1 MSGTIPRINKK
12 QLNSNNKNKFKVRVI
27 QLNTLTTNNKQ
38 LNNYMFDFQLEEKVW
53 FWILLAIPV
62 IILLFAVLQFWK
74 YRTQKRFANSKLL
87 KRLSPN
93 QSLFKSILKIVVLC
107 LAIACFAI
115 ALVNPKIG
123 TKLETV
129 KRQGVDIVFAVDV
142 SKSMLAED
150 VAPNRLEKSKQLV
163 TQIINNLASD
173 RVGIIAY
180 AGKAFPQLP
189 ITTDYASAKMFLNNM
204 NTDMLS
210 SQGTAI
216 SEAIELAKTY
226 FDDEEQTNRVL
237 IIISDGEDHGEMA
250 SNIAE
255 EASDEGI
262 RIFTIGVGDVKG
274 GPIPIK
280 RNGILLNYKKDNQG
294 ETVVTKLNEET
305 LKDIADEANGA
316 YINGN
321 NTADVIKEIKEI
333 LNNMDKTEFEAK
345 EFADYKDQF
354 QWFLGFGVFFLF
366 LDIFFLE
373 RKTGWLKR
381 LNLFNENF

>member
-1 MSGTIPRINKK
+1 M
-12 QLNSNNKNKFKVRVI
+12 
-27 QLNTLTTNNKQ
+27 
-38 LNNYMFDFQLEEKVW
+38 FQLEEKIW
-53 FWILLAIPV
+53 FWALGIIPV
-62 IILLFAVLQFWK
+62 IILLFLLLQFWRYK
-74 YRTQKRFANSKLL
+74 TQKKFADLPLL

-93 QSLFKSILKIVVLC
+93 RSLFKSVLKVIVLC
-107 LAIACFAI
+107 MAFFCLVI

-129 KRQGVDIVFAVDV
+129 KREGVDIVFAVDV

-150 VAPNRLEKSKQLV
+150 IAPNRLEKSKQLV

-216 SEAIELAKTY
+216 NEAIKLAKTY

-237 IIISDGEDHGEMA
+237 IIISDGEDHSEQA
-250 SNIAE
+250 ALVAE
-255 EASDEGI
+255 EASEEGI

-274 GPIPIK
+274 GPIPEK
-280 RNGILLNYKKDNQG
+280 RNGIVLNYKKDSQG
-294 ETVVTKLNEET
+294 ETVITKLNEET
-305 LKDIADEANGA
+305 LQNIALEANGA
-316 YINGN
+316 YINGK
-321 NTADVIKEIKEI
+321 NTNDVVENIREI
-333 LNNMDKTEFEAK
+333 LNSMDKTEFEAK
-345 EFADYKDQF
+345 EFADFKDQF
-354 QWFLGFGVFFLF
+354 QWFLGFGIFFLL
-366 LDIFFLE
+366 LDILLLE
-373 RKTGWLKR
+373 RKTAWLKK
-381 LNLFNENF
+381 LNLFNENL